1 MTRPSASTT
10 YSTDLPS
17 QQYAPTRGICSLSHP
32 SAGSFQ
38 FRTNPNEITWTYR
51 LNTKV
56 ENTYGGR
63 VVQILS
69 TSIDDLTVKV
79 DCGRGGWPYLMKV
92 CQYFRDLL
100 VEQRKGEPASFRY
113 TTRGWHM
120 NVYAVSIPFQDSVD
134 ATVRELTLNFKVQED
149 VSGIVSGQTLA
160 AELKRVHDGIG
171 FRLGD
176 YNSPAGNYQDS
187 SNQPQTVSIIGSMA
201 GMIPT
206 MVPGPNYPGIGSIT
220 SLFGGI

>member
-1 MTRPSASTT
+1 MTRPDPSTT
-10 YSTDLPS
+10 YSADVPP
-17 QQYAPTRGICSLSHP
+17 QQIQTRGICSLSHP
-32 SAGSFQ
+32 TAGNFQ
-38 FRTNPNEITWTYR
+38 FRTNPNEITWSYR

-63 VVQILS
+63 VVQVLS
-69 TSIDDLTVKV
+69 TNIDDLVVKV

-120 NVYAVSIPFQDSVD
+120 NVYAVSIPFQDQVD

-149 VSGIVSGQTLA
+149 GSGVVSGQTLS
-160 AELKRVHDGIG
+160 AELKKVHDGIG
-171 FRLGD
+171 FRLSD
-176 YNSPAGNYQDS
+176 YNNPNGTFLENDPAV
-187 SNQPQTVSIIGSMA
+187 TIIGSMA

-206 MVPGPNYPGIGSIT
+206 MVPGPSYPGIGSLT
-220 SLFGGI
+220 SLFSMGGL

>member
-1 MTRPSASTT
+1 MTRPDPSTT
-10 YSTDLPS
+10 YSADVPT
-17 QQYAPTRGICSLSHP
+17 QQIQTRGICSLSHP
-32 SAGSFQ
+32 TAGNFQ
-38 FRTNPNEITWTYR
+38 FRTNPNEITWSYR

-63 VVQILS
+63 VVQVLS
-69 TSIDDLTVKV
+69 TNIDDLVVKV

-120 NVYAVSIPFQDSVD
+120 NVYAVSIPFQDQVD

-149 VSGIVSGQTLA
+149 VSGVVSGQTLS
-160 AELKRVHDGIG
+160 AELKKVHDGIG
-171 FRLGD
+171 FRLSD
-176 YNSPAGNYQDS
+176 YNNPNGTFLENDPAV
-187 SNQPQTVSIIGSMA
+187 TIIGSMA

-206 MVPGPNYPGIGSIT
+206 MVPGPSYPGIGSLT
-220 SLFGGI
+220 SLFSMGGL

>member
-1 MTRPSASTT
+1 MTRPDPSTT
-10 YSTDLPS
+10 YSADVPT
-17 QQYAPTRGICSLSHP
+17 QQIQTRGICSLSHP
-32 SAGSFQ
+32 TAGNFQ

-63 VVQILS
+63 VVQVLS
-69 TSIDDLTVKV
+69 TNIDDLVVKV

-120 NVYAVSIPFQDSVD
+120 NVYAVSIPFQDQVD

-149 VSGIVSGQTLA
+149 VSGVVSGQTLS
-160 AELKRVHDGIG
+160 AELKKVHDGIG
-171 FRLGD
+171 FRLSD
-176 YNSPAGNYQDS
+176 YNNPNGTFLENDPAV
-187 SNQPQTVSIIGSMA
+187 TIIGSMA

-206 MVPGPNYPGIGSIT
+206 MVPGPSYPGIGSLT
-220 SLFGGI
+220 SLFSMGGL

>member
-1 MTRPSASTT
+1 MTRPDPSTT
-10 YSTDLPS
+10 YSADVP
-17 QQYAPTRGICSLSHP
+17 QQQAQTRGICSLSHP
-32 SAGSFQ
+32 TAGSFQ
-38 FRTNPNEITWTYR
+38 FRTNPNEITWSYR

-63 VVQILS
+63 VVQVLS
-69 TSIDDLTVKV
+69 TNIDDLTVKV

-92 CQYFRDLL
+92 CTYFRDLL

-120 NVYAVSIPFQDSVD
+120 NVYAVSIPFQDQVD

-149 VSGIVSGQTLA
+149 VSGVVSGQTLS
-160 AELKRVHDGIG
+160 AELKKVHDGIG
-171 FRLGD
+171 FRLSD
-176 YNSPAGNYQDS
+176 YNNPNGTFLENDPAV
-187 SNQPQTVSIIGSMA
+187 TIIGSMA

-206 MVPGPNYPGIGSIT
+206 MTPGPNYPGIGSLA